1 MSKKKGFFFACLI
14 SPQNLSLDLDLAAS
28 RRPYLEKKKKKTG
41 KSCSQKNPILST
53 HVEKEDLEAFLTSPG
68 AADEAMSL
76 LDVDGDGR

>member
-1 MSKKKGFFFACLI
+1 MLVLFHPKITLSTSTLRPLGALTSK
-14 SPQNLSLDLDLAAS
+14 
-28 RRPYLEKKKKKTG
+28 KKKKKTG